1 MNSPA
6 MDLALEEKLRQSV
19 RGVAQTFLTSR
30 GLSFSRLPAW
40 TYETQ
45 QASSN
50 IRKMAERLS
59 GARFEIETEATQITL
74 TYRSLRDSSPEF
86 NWIAGPSTISIT
98 TSDFEH
104 SISHT
109 NGDLRVWKGMEVAE
123 IVDGEDSIAVFSLSP
138 TSTARFVQ
146 IWLPQ
151 NCPIEVINLEANADW
166 KPAQTTH
173 QPRWVHYGSSISHCE
188 DADSPIGVW
197 PVAVARKLGLDLYN
211 LAMSG
216 CANLEQFAA
225 RTIRD
230 LPADLISLKVGINI
244 VNGANHTATTFAPAV
259 HGFLDTIREGNS
271 TAKILVISPICCPAH
286 ENNPGPSS
294 TNADGKIEGQ
304 QFSEMHSWIGEL
316 TLREIRKSL
325 EEIVAARALA
335 DPNIFYLDGLKL
347 FNEVEAQSLPDGI
360 HPDAAGYLKIAD
372 NFIQNYP
379 RAWLA

>member
-1 MNSPA
+1 
-6 MDLALEEKLRQSV
+6 
-19 RGVAQTFLTSR
+19 
-30 GLSFSRLPAW
+30 
-40 TYETQ
+40 
-45 QASSN
+45 
-50 IRKMAERLS
+50 
-59 GARFEIETEATQITL
+59 
-74 TYRSLRDSSPEF
+74 
-86 NWIAGPSTISIT
+86 
-98 TSDFEH
+98 
-104 SISHT
+104 
-109 NGDLRVWKGMEVAE
+109 
-123 IVDGEDSIAVFSLSP
+123 
-138 TSTARFVQ
+138 
-146 IWLPQ
+146 
-151 NCPIEVINLEANADW
+151 
-166 KPAQTTH
+166 
-173 QPRWVHYGSSISHCE
+173 VHYGSSISHCE

-259 HGFLDTIREGNS
+259 HGFIDTIREGNP

-304 QFSEMHSWIGEL
+304 QFSETHSWIGEL
-316 TLREIRKSL
+316 TLRGIRKAL
-325 EEIVAARALA
+325 EEIVAARALT

-372 NFIQNYP
+372 NFIQKYP